1 VTGLQLTARPPEDP
15 GATERAVAAATDADV
30 AVVVI
35 GGDVADSEGG
45 DRPSMDLPT
54 EQAELIT
61 AVATANPHT
70 VVLVNSGA
78 PVTMDWV
85 DAVAAVAQ
93 VWYLGQ
99 ETGPAVADFHFGAVD
114 ASGRLPTTF
123 PQRLADT
130 PAYGTNPGRDGR
142 APYAEGIF
150 VGYRHYDAREVEP
163 RFCFGHGLS
172 YTRFAYGEVQLT
184 VGDGADQPLVSATVE
199 VTNVGDRPGHEVVQ
213 LYVRDVDA
221 SVARPD
227 QELKQFRK
235 IGLAPGEA
243 ATITLDLD
251 ARAFSFWDI
260 GRHGWALEPGE
271 FEVRIGSSSRT
282 IHTTGTIRLP

>member
-1 VTGLQLTARPPEDP
+1 
-15 GATERAVAAATDADV
+15 
-30 AVVVI
+30 
-35 GGDVADSEGG
+35 
-45 DRPSMDLPT
+45 
-54 EQAELIT
+54 
-61 AVATANPHT
+61 
-70 VVLVNSGA
+70 
-78 PVTMDWV
+78 
-85 DAVAAVAQ
+85 
-93 VWYLGQ
+93 
-99 ETGPAVADFHFGAVD
+99 
-114 ASGRLPTTF
+114 
-123 PQRLADT
+123 
-130 PAYGTNPGRDGR
+130 
-142 APYAEGIF
+142 
-150 VGYRHYDAREVEP
+150 
-163 RFCFGHGLS
+163 
-172 YTRFAYGEVQLT
+172 
-184 VGDGADQPLVSATVE
+184 
-199 VTNVGDRPGHEVVQ
+199 VVQ